1 MIKITNEIDG
11 KPHEL
16 VPEKEWNKPCEG
28 CAFDTH
34 IGNRC
39 CSLKDDCF
47 NGCCVCSK
55 LNGIWK
61 EIKGNGKN

>member
-1 MIKITNEIDG
+1 MIKITNEVGG
-11 KPHEL
+11 KLYQL

-28 CAFDTH
+28 CAFDKNSD
-34 IGNRC
+34 IV

-55 LNGIWK
+55 LRGIWK
-61 EIKGNGKN
+61 EVQDVKTKS